1 MSRDGEGTNLGGGIL
16 LRPFIICLYYR
27 KKNVMFIPYNEQKHL
42 RWGWKD
48 HDNQP
53 EN

>member
-1 MSRDGEGTNLGGGIL
+1 
-16 LRPFIICLYYR
+16 
-27 KKNVMFIPYNEQKHL
+27 MFIPYNEQKHL

-53 EN
+53 VYAAGQFLVYLGKHVLG